1 MTRGLTYAR
10 MQNWVKVGL
19 CGCWITL
26 FFFTHDSL
34 VLAQVSQPSEE
45 ESSQRPSQRSI
56 MVPKPPVLFPETD
69 QNRVSTTLLDDTK
82 MTVGVIPRAAFERPD
97 SAVYPYEILHHRQVI
112 TFEIIEDRIV
122 ARLHV
127 QKRLRLQTQDP
138 QALLDASL
146 VAIPLSREREDI
158 QVVNLSGVT
167 VAANG
172 TYTYLGLDDIRQSQ
186 FSKDLDVLEFVMP
199 NVTDGVVMDVQYE
212 RILRRVDELPDV
224 SFSDRV
230 PVHQASVH
238 LISPNYIRYQTKLRD
253 PYNRIRL
260 ASEVVDTS
268 SVIQVF
274 SMDRPDPVRIDH
286 WIGRTIPA
294 EEFDY
299 LSIPSPDEGTAIRFM
314 MGEFG
319 IPRQPLEN
327 SWEVVEAQLRRLV
340 DPFERSSESQASLWR
355 ALGAEIEQNSPQ
367 GNSNAPQ
374 RLHAMI
380 DTLHRMVTVQS
391 TPSIVPDDV
400 ELNELFASTQA
411 QDEAQG
417 RAPSQASAVLDSVG
431 LRASTATLAFMAMAE
446 GAGYRVTPHFM
457 NDGRFGDIDQEFPS
471 LQAFRTIVLL
481 VEDTPSNQKWWI
493 QPSDPFARVP
503 YVDAS
508 LVERTALAL
517 YPKRF
522 GWTSVESEEFAY
534 GSYFTIDGRLTQGG
548 EVAGEVTIELEGY
561 AAKEFLERLEIQPL
575 ESLVRRTFLDRY
587 PTSSYT
593 SLQFI
598 NRYVE
603 SGSIITQFEVILPDV
618 GIQFV
623 DQMDIP
629 AMIFGALEE
638 SPYQAESRKTSI
650 YVRAKER
657 VTVGFQLQLPQDWS
671 IAQAPT
677 PPTLQA
683 EGVRFEAKAAQSGSS
698 IIASFDLERSKSSFA
713 PEAYPILRQAFQQWV
728 LLSQARWTLSTP

>member
-1 MTRGLTYAR
+1 
-10 MQNWVKVGL
+10 MQHWVKVGL
-19 CGCWITL
+19 CGWWITL

-34 VLAQVSQPSEE
+34 VLAQVTQPLGE
-45 ESSQRPSQRSI
+45 ESNQRSRQRSI
-56 MVPKPPVLFPETD
+56 VVPKPPVLFPKTD
-69 QNRVSTTLLDDTK
+69 QKRVSTTLLDDTK
-82 MTVGVIPRAAFERPD
+82 MTVGVVPRDAFDRPD
-97 SAVYPYEILHHRQVI
+97 SAAYPYEILHHRQVI
-112 TFEIIEDRIV
+112 TFEIVEERIV
-122 ARLHV
+122 ARLQV

-167 VAANG
+167 VAPNG

-238 LISPNYIRYQTKLRD
+238 LISPNYIRYQTKLQD

-274 SMDRPDPVRIDH
+274 SVDRPDPVRIDH

-340 DPFERSSESQASLWR
+340 DPYERSSESQASLWR
-355 ALGAEIEQNSPQ
+355 ALGAEIEERRSQQRQS
-367 GNSNAPQ
+367 APQ

-380 DTLHRMVTVQS
+380 DTLHQWVTVQS
-391 TPSIVPDDV
+391 TPSIVPDDRG
-400 ELNELFASTQA
+400 LDELFASMQEPNLT
-411 QDEAQG
+411 
-417 RAPSQASAVLDSVG
+417 DSVG

-446 GAGYRVTPHFM
+446 GAGYEVTPHFM

-471 LQAFRTIVLL
+471 LQAFRSIVLL
-481 VEDTPSNQKWWI
+481 VEDPQTTQQWWV

-517 YPKRF
+517 FPEGF
-522 GWTSVESEEFAY
+522 GWTTVESDELAY
-534 GSYFTIDGRLTQGG
+534 GSTFVIDGRLTQGG
-548 EVAGEVTIELEGY
+548 EVAGKVSIELEGY
-561 AAKEFLERLEIQPL
+561 AAKDFLERLETQPL
-575 ESLVRRTFLDRY
+575 ESLIRRTFLDRY
-587 PTSSYT
+587 PTSSYS
-593 SLQFI
+593 SLEFT

-603 SGSIITQFEVILPDV
+603 SGSVVAQFEVILPDV

-650 YVRAKER
+650 YVRANER

-671 IAQAPT
+671 IAQAPI
-677 PPTLQA
+677 PATLQA
-683 EGVRFEAKAAQSGSS
+683 EGIRFEANAAQSGSS
-698 IIASFDLERSKSSFA
+698 LIASFDLERSKSSFT
-713 PEAYPILRQAFQQWV
+713 PEEYPTLRQAFEQWV
-728 LLSQARWTLSTP
+728 NLSQARWTLSTP

>member
-1 MTRGLTYAR
+1 
-10 MQNWVKVGL
+10 
-19 CGCWITL
+19 
-26 FFFTHDSL
+26 
-34 VLAQVSQPSEE
+34 
-45 ESSQRPSQRSI
+45 
-56 MVPKPPVLFPETD
+56 MVPKPPVLFPESD

-97 SAVYPYEILHHRQVI
+97 SVDYPYEILHQRQVI
-112 TFEIIEDRIV
+112 TFEIVEDRIV
-122 ARLHV
+122 ARLQV
-127 QKRLRLQTQDP
+127 QKRVRLQTQDP

-146 VAIPLSREREDI
+146 VTIPLSREREDI

-167 VAANG
+167 IAANG
-172 TYTYLGLDDIRQSQ
+172 SYTYLGLDDIRQSQ
-186 FSKDLDVLEFVMP
+186 FSRDLDVLEFVMP

-238 LISPNYIRYQTKLRD
+238 LISPNYIRYQTKLQD
-253 PYNRIRL
+253 PYNRIRV

-274 SMDRPDPVRIDH
+274 SIDRPDPVRIDH

-340 DPFERSSESQASLWR
+340 DPYERSSELQASLWR
-355 ALGAEIEQNSPQ
+355 ALGAEIEQKSPL
-367 GNSNAPQ
+367 GNINAPQ
-374 RLHAMI
+374 RLHAMM
-380 DTLHRMVTVQS
+380 DTLHKKVTVQT
-391 TPSIVPDDV
+391 TPSIVPDEV
-400 ELNELFASTQA
+400 VLNELFTSTSGLTQGQG
-411 QDEAQG
+411 QDQTPDA
-417 RAPSQASAVLDSVG
+417 LDSVG
-431 LRASTATLAFMAMAE
+431 IRASTVTLAFMAMAE
-446 GAGYRVTPHFM
+446 GAGYKVIPHFM

-481 VEDTPSNQKWWI
+481 VEDPRTSQQWWV

-503 YVDAS
+503 FVDAS

-517 YPKRF
+517 YPEGF
-522 GWTSVESEEFAY
+522 GWTTVESDEFAY
-534 GSYFTIDGRLTQGG
+534 GSTFILDGRLTQGG
-548 EVAGEVTIELEGY
+548 EVAGKVTIELEGY
-561 AAKEFLERLEIQPL
+561 AAKEFLERLDTQPL
-575 ESLVRRTFLDRY
+575 EPLLRRTFLDRY
-587 PTSSYT
+587 PTSSYS
-593 SLQFI
+593 SLQFT

-603 SGSIITQFEVILPDV
+603 SGSITAQFEVVLPEV

-623 DQMDIP
+623 DQMDLP

-657 VTVGFQLQLPQDWS
+657 VTVGFQLQLPRDWS
-671 IAQAPT
+671 IAQAPI
-677 PPTLQA
+677 PPNILE
-683 EGVRFEAKAAQSGSS
+683 EGIRFEANAAQSDSLLV
-698 IIASFDLERSKSSFA
+698 ASFDLERSRSSFS
-713 PEAYPILRQAFQQWV
+713 PEAYPTLRQAFQQWV
-728 LLSQARWTLSTP
+728 SLSQVRWTLSTP